1 MAMTRDRQRPLKVP
15 SPAAIDAADVR
26 VEYEHPTDTLWVSVV
41 GEPRAAYNVYVH
53 DDAMC
58 RVDPHTGEVVGLE
71 IERFLERALKFRPA
85 PR

>member
-15 SPAAIDAADVR
+15 TLPDIDAANVR
-26 VEYEHPTDTLWVSVV
+26 VEYDHPTDRLWVSLV
-41 GEPRAAYNVYVH
+41 GEPHPASNVYVD
-53 DDAMC
+53 DDAMY

-71 IERFLERALKFRPA
+71 IERFLERALGFRTE